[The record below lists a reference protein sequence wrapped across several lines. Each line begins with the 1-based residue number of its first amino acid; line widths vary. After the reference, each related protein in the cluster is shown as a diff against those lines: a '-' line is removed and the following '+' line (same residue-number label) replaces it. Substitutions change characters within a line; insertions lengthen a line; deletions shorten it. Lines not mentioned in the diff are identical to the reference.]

1 MSPTPPPLNFRIG
14 SLFSGIGGLELGL
27 ERAGLGHTV
36 WQVERDPACRAV
48 LAHHW
53 PTAARF
59 DDVTDVGR
67 GPGLAELPP
76 CDVIAAGFPCQDLSV
91 AGRGAGLGGARSGL
105 FFEVVRLVRDLQPDL
120 LVLENVSG
128 LLVRG
133 LDVVLGELADCGL
146 DAAWSSLRAA
156 DVGAPHLRERI
167 FIVAWVADPAGRR
180 RPAHELGPAP
190 TGGPEPRR
198 RGALVGDAAGQR
210 HPLGARLRGHLHQEQ
225 PAAGRAGGVRH
236 RPGRAPEPRVAGGLD
251 GMTWPAPRDAAP
263 HAWEPPRMRPRRPGD
278 EDRVR
283 ALGNAVVPQQAEVV
297 GIFARHIFET
307 MVRGQGG

>member
-1 MSPTPPPLNFRIG
+1 MSTSAPPPLNLRIG
-14 SLFSGIGGLELGL
+14 SLFSGIGGLDLGL

-36 WQVERDPACRAV
+36 WQVEVDPACRAV
-48 LAHHW
+48 LREHW
-53 PTAARF
+53 PEAQRF
-59 DDVTDVGR
+59 DDVTRVGQGR
-67 GPGLAELPP
+67 VELPG
-76 CDVIAAGFPCQDLSV
+76 CDVLAAGFPCQDLSV

-133 LDVVLGELADCGL
+133 LDVVLGELADGGL

-190 TGGPEPRR
+190 AGGPEPRR

-210 HPLGARLRGHLHQEQ
+210 HPLGARLRGHLRQC
-225 PAAGRAGGVRH
+225 RS
-236 RPGRAPEPRVAGGLD
+236 
-251 GMTWPAPRDAAP
+251 
-263 HAWEPPRMRPRRPGD
+263 GD
-278 EDRVR
+278 
-283 ALGNAVVPQQAEVV
+283 
-297 GIFARHIFET
+297 
-307 MVRGQGG
+307 